1 MSVEIVQ
8 FNNYV
13 KPVLTENKSKNWV
26 LNGQQ
31 NSFYQ
36 YVIDRYNGSVTNAT
50 IINAYTEL
58 IYGRGLFAKDSHF
71 KITQWASLLSILKGS
86 ELKKIIADFVLF
98 GEASLQVV
106 KTKDKKEISG
116 IYHIAKNHV
125 VPSIENADGI
135 IEGYWVSKDFKD
147 TKIVPV
153 YYPSFGTSSE
163 AIEIYVIKPYR
174 AGQKYFAYPDYFSGI
189 SYAELE
195 EEITNFYL
203 NSIRKGLSAG
213 FIINIP
219 NGVSKTDEDKEE
231 IKNNIQRKITGSKN
245 AMSFVLDFHGE
256 ESDKMGVT
264 NFPTNEN
271 IHKQWSYLSAEA
283 RQQLMTAHKVTS
295 PMLFG
300 IKDNTGFGNNADE
313 LDTAEA
319 QLMKRVVSP
328 KQNIILDAIK
338 EIISFNDIYL
348 DLQFAPLTEVKS
360 SGVQMSDDEKK
371 KSDLD
376 IFLLSAEDEDLEN
389 YDIISSEKYDD
400 NSVEINFAS
409 VPDRL
414 PIAPSIIDNDIFKV
428 RFQYAGS
435 LKPQRDFCKKM
446 MALGGGVFRKED
458 IDLASTRAVNPGWG
472 PNGTDTYD
480 ILKYKGGGGCHH
492 FWQRKVYLKK
502 GNKNITIEN
511 AQKMLRD
518 LGIKTA
524 IPTSGEPLST
534 VKPKDMPNRG
544 FLKKK

>member
-1 MSVEIVQ
+1 MSVEIIQ

-13 KPVLTENKSKNWV
+13 KPVLTENKAKNWV
-26 LNGQQ
+26 LNGVN

-50 IINAYTEL
+50 IINAYSEL
-58 IYGRGLFAKDSHF
+58 MYGRGLIAKDSSS
-71 KITQWASLLSILKGS
+71 KVTQWAGLLSILKGS

-98 GEASLQVV
+98 GEASLQVI

-116 IYHIAKNHV
+116 IFHIAKNHV
-125 VPSIENADGI
+125 VPSIENAEGEID
-135 IEGYWVSKDFKD
+135 GYWYSRDFKD
-147 TKIVPV
+147 TKITPIF
-153 YYPSFGTSSE
+153 YPSFGTTNE

-219 NGVSKTDEDKEE
+219 NGVGKTLEEKEE
-231 IKNNIQRKITGSKN
+231 IKRDIKAKITGSKN

-256 ESDKMGVT
+256 ETDRMGVT

-271 IHKQWSYLSAEA
+271 IHKQWSYLSNEA

-319 QLMKRVVSP
+319 QLMKRVISP
-328 KQNIILDAIK
+328 KQNIIIDAIK
-338 EIISFNDIYL
+338 EIASFNDIHL
-348 DLQFAPLTEVKS
+348 DLAFAPLTEVKAT
-360 SGVQMSDDEKK
+360 GVNLSEEKK
-371 KSDLD
+371 KNDLD
-376 IFLLSAEDEDLEN
+376 AFLSLAEKEDLEN
-389 YDIISSEKYDD
+389 YDLISTEKYDD
-400 NSVEINFAS
+400 TCVEINFAS

-414 PIAPSIIDNDIFKV
+414 PLAPSEIDNDIFKV

-435 LKPQRDFCKKM
+435 LNPKREFCQKM
-446 MALGGGVFRKED
+446 IALGGGVFRKED
-458 IDLASTRAVNPGWG
+458 IDLASTQSVNPGWG
-472 PNGTDTYD
+472 PNGSDTYD
-480 ILKYKGGGGCHH
+480 ILKYKGGGDCNH
-492 FWQRKVYLKK
+492 FWQRKVYLKR
-502 GNKNITIEN
+502 GNQNITIEK
-511 AQKMLRD
+511 AQKMLRE
-518 LGIKTA
+518 LGIKVE

-534 VKPKDMPNRG
+534 VKPTNMPNNG
-544 FLKKK
+544 FLKKR